1 MRLLP
6 IIALL
11 ALFAHPFGASVIVV
25 NYELRKA
32 EITEMFCVN
41 KATPE
46 MQCNGKCHLKKQLE
60 EESENSQSPAATT
73 ETPSLWAVQFGQTEA
88 PKFPVSLVGNDF
100 VNRYAESHS
109 LSFLLGVFHPP
120 QV

>member
-1 MRLLP
+1 
-6 IIALL
+6 
-11 ALFAHPFGASVIVV
+11 
-25 NYELRKA
+25 
-32 EITEMFCVN
+32 MFCVN